1 MLLEGE
7 YTTLSM
13 IVCDS
18 VTTQAHKG
26 SVIMMQCNAQEMIVN
41 KLRHTQVQRYVS
53 RLAPPSTIEAVCWLQ
68 SSQQTDLVQHTSC
81 ALVLHAPAC
90 TLQET

>member
-26 SVIMMQCNAQEMIVN
+26 SVIMMQCSPKTDRIITASHGV
-41 KLRHTQVQRYVS
+41 YVCVLITLFYCTYS
-53 RLAPPSTIEAVCWLQ
+53 CTDNIIQAIEILST
-68 SSQQTDLVQHTSC
+68 H
-81 ALVLHAPAC
+81 
-90 TLQET
+90 

>member
-26 SVIMMQCNAQEMIVN
+26 SVIMMQCSPKTDRIINEA
-41 KLRHTQVQRYVS
+41 Y
-53 RLAPPSTIEAVCWLQ
+53 PSTEVR
-68 SSQQTDLVQHTSC
+68 
-81 ALVLHAPAC
+81 
-90 TLQET
+90 E

>member
-26 SVIMMQCNAQEMIVN
+26 SVIMMQCSPKTDRIITASHGVYVCNNLFYCTYSCTDNIIQVLEILA
-41 KLRHTQVQRYVS
+41 HTC
-53 RLAPPSTIEAVCWLQ
+53 PPW
-68 SSQQTDLVQHTSC
+68 
-81 ALVLHAPAC
+81 
-90 TLQET
+90 